1 MKLRS
6 LFSALLLLAS
16 CASASPRLKTGMLQG
31 DDPSIKFSYELSY
44 PLLVGLENETVE
56 MQVNQVVEQFV
67 RSQIADRHAD
77 ARRRSQ
83 RKAQDRFATSVQGQH
98 QANLVKD
105 NLFSTAL
112 IVRFLPNPRPEVFTF
127 NFRLDTGKQVR
138 LEDLWET
145 DSNYLHIICRRV
157 MDHVLDRFNLTDE
170 DQIEYSDVES
180 IESRFGP
187 YGDSNE
193 GTCTAP
199 DGRFYQH
206 FTLDRNGLLFLF
218 SPCMIYRCDAG
229 MIAVPVP
236 YSALRGLELPNGP
249 LAWVT

>member
-1 MKLRS
+1 M
-6 LFSALLLLAS
+6 LLAS
-16 CASASPRLKTGMLQG
+16 CASASPRLKTAMLQG
-31 DDPSIKFSYELSY
+31 DDPSVQFSYRLSY

-56 MQVNQVVEQFV
+56 KQVNQAVEQFV

-77 ARRRSQ
+77 ARRIFQ

-112 IVRFLPNPRPEVFTF
+112 ILSYLPNPRPQVFTF
-127 NFRLDTGKQVR
+127 NFRLDTGKQIR
-138 LEDLWET
+138 LEDLWEA
-145 DSNYLHIICRRV
+145 DSNYLHIICRQV
-157 MDHVLDRFNLTDE
+157 LDHVLDKFNLADE
-170 DQIEYSDVES
+170 HQIEFSDVES
-180 IESRFGP
+180 TEARFGP

-193 GTCTAP
+193 GICTAP
-199 DGRFYQH
+199 DAKFYQH

-218 SPCMIYRCDAG
+218 RSCVIYRCDAG

-249 LAWVT
+249 LTWVT